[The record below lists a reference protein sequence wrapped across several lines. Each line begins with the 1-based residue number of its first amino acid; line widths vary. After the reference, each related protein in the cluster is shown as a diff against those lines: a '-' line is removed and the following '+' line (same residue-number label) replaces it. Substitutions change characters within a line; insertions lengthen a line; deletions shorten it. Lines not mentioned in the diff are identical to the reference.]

1 MFKTLFF
8 IGFGGFLGAI
18 CRFLVINY
26 LKGKW
31 NKLFLP
37 TIIVNISG
45 SFILG
50 VLAETVGSSSI
61 YTFLGIGFLG
71 AYTTFSTLVVEACK
85 LYNLGRKKDCVIYLV
100 ASFIGGIIFCLIGVL
115 VGKLIH

>member
-8 IGFGGFLGAI
+8 IAFGGFLGAT
-18 CRFLVINY
+18 CRFLIINY

-31 NKLFLP
+31 NKSFLP

-50 VLAETVGSSSI
+50 VLAETVGSSI

-85 LYNLGRKKDCVIYLV
+85 LYKLRRKKDCVIYLV